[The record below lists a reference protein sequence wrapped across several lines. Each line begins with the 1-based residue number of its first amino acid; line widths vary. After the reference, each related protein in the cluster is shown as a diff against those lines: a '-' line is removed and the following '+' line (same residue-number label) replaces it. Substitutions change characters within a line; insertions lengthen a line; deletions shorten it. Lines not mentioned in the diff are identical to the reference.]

1 MLRAGRYV
9 AGGSR
14 VLDYGRACPWSR
26 TTSGEVRR
34 SRTTSGHVRAS
45 IINPESKANN
55 VK

>member
-14 VLDYGRACPWSR
+14 VLDYGRVGPFSR

-34 SRTTSGHVRAS
+34 GRTTSGHVRVS
-45 IINPESKANN
+45 IINPESEAN
-55 VK
+55 